1 MVGWLRVS
9 PRVSRTVQNQS
20 KIVQL
25 SLFIPPFCPF
35 FGPPC
40 IYPSFSRVPKRPLFS
55 FFLFL
60 MKQFVSRSGFS
71 ARSAKLVS
79 PSRLPSWAP
88 RRGSKGRAVGEDHCS
103 LYFPKPQP
111 VSGCLG
117 QARSQTQSCPISALH
132 ELGPIGGLL
141 VFGSETEYLLNINQ
155 F

>member
-88 RRGSKGRAVGEDHCS
+88 RRGSKGRAVEATTVLYTS
-103 LYFPKPQP
+103 LNPSPSRAVWDRQGPKHKD
-111 VSGCLG
+111 VHFRLFTS
-117 QARSQTQSCPISALH
+117 
-132 ELGPIGGLL
+132 
-141 VFGSETEYLLNINQ
+141 
-155 F
+155 